1 MAVKSFSVNISFLLK
16 YPLMIIVLICGG
28 ASSYEDNTRSANKQ
42 TPQQNFAYAKCKL
55 LLIQIK
61 RTKSKFML
69 VFAFTDDGKIYRL
82 EKRETNGLPTDLF
95 AFKEPSYKGE
105 FAFALVKR
113 SSGFAKRSVPKG
125 NQFWLFPDM
134 I

>member
-1 MAVKSFSVNISFLLK
+1 MNISFLLK

-28 ASSYEDNTRSANKQ
+28 ASSYEDNTRNANKQ
-42 TPQQNFAYAKCKL
+42 PPQQNFAYAKL
-55 LLIQIK
+55 
-61 RTKSKFML
+61 
-69 VFAFTDDGKIYRL
+69 FAFTDDGKIYRL

-113 SSGFAKRSVPKG
+113 SSGFAKRSVPKDLEWEENEQG
-125 NQFWLFPDM
+125 IASPNSEFSHSRALRMPSFAFY
-134 I
+134 

>member
-1 MAVKSFSVNISFLLK
+1 MAVKSFSMNISFLLK

-28 ASSYEDNTRSANKQ
+28 TSCYEARSANKQ

-55 LLIQIK
+55 LLIWIK

-125 NQFWLFPDM
+125 NQFWLFPYM